1 MRFCLENKNKNMNTN
16 KLFFVAFLSLI
27 LVSCDD
33 ARVYEIVDIDGRD
46 HRLNTFS
53 GELAVVANN
62 TLVRIPETEFSKK
75 WVIHF

>member
-1 MRFCLENKNKNMNTN
+1 MRFCLENKNMNTN

-27 LVSCDD
+27 LASCDD

-62 TLVRIPETEFSKK
+62 TLVKIPETEFSKK
-75 WVIHF
+75 